1 MSKHHANLIY
11 NARQHQ
17 QPDSPWFRPDPS
29 RAIVEFVI
37 MLGAVTIMG
46 IIVKVVGRRC
56 SGGNIV
62 NGSRIYDIKEWLA
75 RRHGRCLDEDVEEP
89 LTQSPISPIP
99 PPTTT
104 IHITLQNLPVGYI
117 SGKLLRIFL

>member
-1 MSKHHANLIY
+1 MSTNHANLIY
-11 NARQHQ
+11 NARKHQ
-17 QPDSPWFRPDPS
+17 QPDSPWFRPDTS
-29 RAIVEFVI
+29 RAILEFVI

-56 SGGNIV
+56 GGGNIV
-62 NGSRIYDIKEWLA
+62 NGSRIYDIKEWLDK
-75 RRHGRCLDEDVEEP
+75 RHEDVEEP

-104 IHITLQNLPVGYI
+104 IHITLQHLPVSYI
-117 SGKLLRIFL
+117 SGNLVRIFI